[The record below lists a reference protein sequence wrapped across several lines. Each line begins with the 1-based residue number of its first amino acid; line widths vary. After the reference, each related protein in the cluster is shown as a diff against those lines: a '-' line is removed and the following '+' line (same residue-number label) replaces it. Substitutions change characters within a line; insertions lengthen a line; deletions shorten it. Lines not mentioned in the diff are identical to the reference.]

1 MVIAELAATA
11 VHHGCVAGRGFR
23 LGLTVATPG
32 TLRIEVTDPA
42 VIDCPHPKERSAGGA
57 RPVTAAPSGVWA

>member
-1 MVIAELAATA
+1 M
-11 VHHGCVAGRGFR
+11 AGRGFR